1 MYFKQFPKRIYG
13 FDKKNF
19 KPVTDLMIRVKVR
32 DKVINELSL
41 YNVYDVKNGET
52 PENIA
57 FKHFGDPELHWV
69 ILMTNNVT
77 DRYYDWPL
85 SEQQFEDYV
94 KDKYSNPDGI
104 HHYEITQS
112 SGRTT
117 GQGPSDYTHKIE
129 VNSTVSGA
137 TSVSNRQYEQRIQDE
152 KRQIKLLHPR
162 HLTSF
167 LEEFNKLV
175 RE

>member
-1 MYFKQFPKRIYG
+1 MYFQNFSKILYG

-19 KPVTDLMIRVKVR
+19 KPVTDLMTRVKVR
-32 DKVINELSL
+32 DKVINEISL
-41 YNVYDVKNGET
+41 YNLYDVKNGET

-57 FKHFGDPELHWV
+57 YKHFGTSKLHWV
-69 ILMTNNVT
+69 ILLTNNIT
-77 DRYYDWPL
+77 DRYYDFPL
-85 SEQQFEDYV
+85 SEQQFEDFI

-117 GQGPSDYTHKIE
+117 GQGPSDFTHKIE
-129 VNSTVSGA
+129 VNSTVAGA
-137 TSVSNRQYEQRIQDE
+137 TSISNREFEQREQDK

-162 HLTSF
+162 HLDSF
-167 LEEFNKLV
+167 IDEFSKLI
-175 RE
+175 RD

>member
-1 MYFKQFPKRIYG
+1 MYFQNFSKILYG

-19 KPVTDLMIRVKVR
+19 KPVTDLMTRVKVR
-32 DKVINELSL
+32 DKVINEISL
-41 YNVYDVKNGET
+41 YNLYDVKNGET

-57 FKHFGDPELHWV
+57 YKHFGTSKLHWV
-69 ILMTNNVT
+69 ILLTNNIT
-77 DRYYDWPL
+77 DRYYDFPL
-85 SEQQFEDYV
+85 SEQQFEDFI

-117 GQGPSDYTHKIE
+117 GQGPSDFTHKIE
-129 VNSTVSGA
+129 VNSTVAGA
-137 TSVSNRQYEQRIQDE
+137 TSISNREFEQREQDK

-162 HLTSF
+162 HLNSF
-167 LEEFNKLV
+167 IDEFSKLI
-175 RE
+175 RD

>member
-1 MYFKQFPKRIYG
+1 MYFKQFPKRLYG

-32 DKVINELSL
+32 DKVMNELSL

-112 SGRTT
+112 SGKTT
-117 GQGPSDYTHKIE
+117 SLDNSHLIT
-129 VNSTVSGA
+129 VNSDASGA
-137 TSVSNRQYEQRIQDE
+137 SAVSNRTYEDRINENKRLIKILKPIYLDE
-152 KRQIKLLHPR
+152 YV
-162 HLTSF
+162 
-167 LEEFNKLV
+167 EEFKRLIQ
-175 RE
+175 R

>member
-1 MYFKQFPKRIYG
+1 MYFKQFPKRLYG

-32 DKVINELSL
+32 DKVMNELSL

-57 FKHFGDPELHWV
+57 FKHFGDPALHWV
-69 ILMTNNVT
+69 ILLTNNIT

-85 SEQQFEDYV
+85 SEQAFEDYV

-112 SGRTT
+112 SGKTT
-117 GQGPSDYTHKIE
+117 SLDNSHLIT
-129 VNSTVSGA
+129 VNSDASGA
-137 TSVSNRQYEQRIQDE
+137 SAVSNRTYEDRINENKRLIKILKPIYLDE
-152 KRQIKLLHPR
+152 YV
-162 HLTSF
+162 
-167 LEEFNKLV
+167 EEFKRLIQ
-175 RE
+175 R

>member
-94 KDKYSNPDGI
+94 KDKYSNVDGT
-104 HHYEITQS
+104 HHYEITQT
-112 SGRTT
+112 SG
-117 GQGPSDYTHKIE
+117 D
-129 VNSTVSGA
+129 
-137 TSVSNRQYEQRIQDE
+137 TSVKINVGTDNTNYPSATLVTNYEYEQEQQDA
-152 KRQIKLLHPR
+152 KRKIRLLDPSFIGDFVEEFKLLMNE
-162 HLTSF
+162 S
-167 LEEFNKLV
+167 V
-175 RE
+175 I

>member
-1 MYFKQFPKRIYG
+1 MYFKQFPKRLYG

-32 DKVINELSL
+32 DKVLNEISL
-41 YNVYDVKNGET
+41 YNTYDVKNGET

-57 FKHFGDPELHWV
+57 FKHFGDPALHWV
-69 ILMTNNVT
+69 ILLTNNIT

-85 SEQQFEDYV
+85 SEQAFEDYV

-112 SGRTT
+112 SGKTT
-117 GQGPSDYTHKIE
+117 SLDNSHLIT
-129 VNSTVSGA
+129 VNSDASGA
-137 TSVSNRQYEQRIQDE
+137 TAVSNRTYEDRINENKRLIKILKPIYLDE
-152 KRQIKLLHPR
+152 YV
-162 HLTSF
+162 
-167 LEEFNKLV
+167 EEFKRLIQ
-175 RE
+175 R

>member
-112 SGRTT
+112 SGKTST
-117 GQGPSDYTHKIE
+117 LDNSHLIT
-129 VNSTVSGA
+129 VNSDASGA
-137 TSVSNRQYEQRIQDE
+137 NAVSNREHEDRINENKRLIKILKPIYLDE
-152 KRQIKLLHPR
+152 YV
-162 HLTSF
+162 
-167 LEEFNKLV
+167 EEFKRLIQ
-175 RE
+175 R